1 MAERETE
8 AAEDTRTYPQRRG
21 GTLLE
26 ECGRRVAQMPGFDK
40 HIVRVAKTMPAAGV
54 EVSAVRGALRGA
66 VHGRGMPVDAVHS
79 GAGTSEFSGLTV
91 LMVAAQRG
99 RADVIKVLLKEFGAG
114 AGAVADS
121 TCARAALE
129 LAVSGNHAAAAS
141 ELRVWLGDETSG
153 DAGEDGEVVDDGED
167 GEVTEGGTAQ
177 GAPRSETTS
186 SAPSVFGR
194 LKMTAAVAGSSGASI
209 SSDHNTGAGAGAGR
223 TALSPKWKK
232 DYSELSF
239 AEKLRMLKAPAAP
252 AAGSVA
258 ADDSQSRLAEAP
270 QDGWVRFGAVHSQWR
285 DHLDIRSD
293 GTFGRVSR
301 DDGGRW
307 SAARWESA
315 EVGEITIH
323 WANWDV
329 SDTLHTTD
337 GGATF
342 HAVGT
347 NQRGDEYQ
355 FKLTATETSSGDGA
369 GGARSTLSLPAWF
382 NPAAPDV
389 QAASGEFRGKAR
401 RDRPGKD
408 SAREDTDGGWKR
420 RRQSDGGA
428 SMAVPQVSRLK
439 ALERGAKFGTLT
451 AEQQAELA
459 ELRGGAVGASAVG
472 SDGASSPKKQRP
484 AVAAALP
491 SSLDDDMDEY
501 FKR

>member
-1 MAERETE
+1 M
-8 AAEDTRTYPQRRG
+8 
-21 GTLLE
+21 
-26 ECGRRVAQMPGFDK
+26 AQMPGFDK

-99 RADVIKVLLKEFGAG
+99 RADVIKVLLREFGAG

-129 LAVSGNHAAAAS
+129 LAVSGNHAAAAN

-177 GAPRSETTS
+177 GAPRSETAS

-209 SSDHNTGAGAGAGR
+209 SSDHNTGAGAGAGA

-239 AEKLRMLKAPAAP
+239 AEKLRMLKAP

-307 SAARWESA
+307 SAARLDLDRHQFA
-315 EVGEITIH
+315 VATDPQVH
-323 WANWDV
+323 RLADV
-329 SDTLHTTD
+329 EADV
-337 GGATF
+337 ATCL
-342 HAVGT
+342 G
-347 NQRGDEYQ
+347 
-355 FKLTATETSSGDGA
+355 
-369 GGARSTLSLPAWF
+369 
-382 NPAAPDV
+382 DV
-389 QAASGEFRGKAR
+389 QRVTSADRVDDVAGLQACCFRR
-401 RDRPGKD
+401 
-408 SAREDTDGGWKR
+408 
-420 RRQSDGGA
+420 
-428 SMAVPQVSRLK
+428 
-439 ALERGAKFGTLT
+439 
-451 AEQQAELA
+451 
-459 ELRGGAVGASAVG
+459 
-472 SDGASSPKKQRP
+472 
-484 AVAAALP
+484 
-491 SSLDDDMDEY
+491 
-501 FKR
+501 